1 MENQRQAV
9 RGARGLLKPQGY
21 VSQFSEQQTLL
32 TKSKFLMERLTPG
45 AMSRKSLLME
55 TSPSNRL

>member
-45 AMSRKSLLME
+45 AMSR
-55 TSPSNRL
+55 NHY